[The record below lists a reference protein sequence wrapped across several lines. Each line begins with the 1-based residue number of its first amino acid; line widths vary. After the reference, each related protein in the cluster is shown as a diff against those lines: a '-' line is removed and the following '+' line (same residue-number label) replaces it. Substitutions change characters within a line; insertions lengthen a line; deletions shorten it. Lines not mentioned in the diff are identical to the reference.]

1 VHGDLPEE
9 ALVINLLVLRL
20 IIQQAQNRDYAQRPE
35 DETDYA
41 VKPTD
46 PHVLRKVVFFQAR
59 ITGVN
64 GVSAYKSLVKSLFC
78 K

>member
-1 VHGDLPEE
+1 MHGDLPEE

-20 IIQQAQNRDYAQRPE
+20 IVKQAQNRDNAQRPE

-46 PHVLRKVVFFQAR
+46 PHVLRQVVFFQAR
-59 ITGVN
+59 LHGSKHTQLTR
-64 GVSAYKSLVKSLFC
+64 AW
-78 K
+78 

>member
-1 VHGDLPEE
+1 MHGNLPEE

-20 IIQQAQNRDYAQRPE
+20 IIQQAQNRDDAQRSE

-46 PHVLRKVVFFQAR
+46 PHVLRQVVFFQAR
-59 ITGVN
+59 LHG
-64 GVSAYKSLVKSLFC
+64 
-78 K
+78 